1 MDNEKN
7 QLIERIVGLRIK
19 TNKAELG
26 IHSLLRLW
34 GFKGE
39 RPRLEPVPHYNSFN
53 HQTDSELVYPPKHKT
68 PKIQRNKAT
77 LYPL

>member
-19 TNKAELG
+19 TNKTELG

-39 RPRLEPVPHYNSFN
+39 RPRLEPV
-53 HQTDSELVYPPKHKT
+53 
-68 PKIQRNKAT
+68 QRYSYYEDIRKD
-77 LYPL
+77 LK

>member
-53 HQTDSELVYPPKHKT
+53 NKTDVL
-68 PKIQRNKAT
+68 KIIKKNARKR
-77 LYPL
+77 YKV